1 MCLVFS
7 LLLTSCGSQNSGITL
22 RNNDGNNLE
31 LRDYSSGL
39 FSGAELTRVN
49 EFAELDDNE
58 SFSFIVDNNGFVVGN
73 KEKMN
78 KVLNWGSISEFAP
91 SQCEYENF
99 WTGST
104 SELAS
109 SLKVKGLVVNFS
121 TINSTVEN
129 FEKSKVLVLGQY
141 TLVLNSESVATE
153 LFENIS
159 DSLLLCSDGVR
170 AFNSDGSI
178 ADIGLRNAP
187 YKNRGYFK
195 GNNLVIRSAQDVFV
209 GLDIYYK
216 TRYSIVFYKV
226 FLNDLLMPT
235 KSTWGQINDLI
246 QTPLDRVCVIENC
259 QVEPIDL
266 SGAIKYIPS
275 GISNSEFRF

>member
-1 MCLVFS
+1 MFS
-7 LLLTSCGSQNSGITL
+7 FLLTSCGSENSSITYKNSD
-22 RNNDGNNLE
+22 RNNLE

-39 FSGAELTRVN
+39 FSAAELTRVN
-49 EFAELDDNE
+49 AFAELDDNE
-58 SFSFIVDNNGFVVGN
+58 SFSFIVDNTGFVIGN

-78 KVLNWGSISEFAP
+78 KVLNWGSISDFAP

-99 WTGST
+99 WTSST

-121 TINSTVEN
+121 AINSTVEN
-129 FEKSKVLVLGQY
+129 FDKSKVLVLGQY
-141 TLVLNSESVATE
+141 MLILNSESVATE

-170 AFNSDGSI
+170 ALNSDGSI

-187 YKNRGYFK
+187 YKNRRYFK
-195 GNNLVIRSAQDVFV
+195 GDNLVIRSAQDVFV

-226 FLNDLLMPT
+226 FLNDLLMPK

-246 QTPLDRVCVIENC
+246 QTPLDRVCVIEDC

-266 SGAIKYIPS
+266 SGVFEYTPS
-275 GISNSEFRF
+275 GVSDSDFRF